1 MKTQGLAISI
11 VSLNVA
17 LILFIAARP
26 ATETFDKISVREF
39 ELVDKN
45 GKERAS
51 IKIESNGEVVVRL
64 RDANGTIRVKVG
76 AGEAGSGF
84 VFLDDATEA
93 AIHGTAGKEGPKL
106 TLTDKAGKKREY

>member
-1 MKTQGLAISI
+1 M
-11 VSLNVA
+11 LNVA

-26 ATETFDKISVREF
+26 SQETFDKISVREF
-39 ELVDKN
+39 ELIDNN

-51 IKIESNGEVVVRL
+51 IKIESTGEIVFRL
-64 RDANGTIRVKVG
+64 RDPKGTIRVKVG
-76 AGEAGSGF
+76 AGEDGSGF

-93 AIHGTAGKEGPKL
+93 AIHGTAGKDGPKF